1 MYNIMKN
8 LSMKRILCSALL
20 LLVAFI
26 GTQAQLLWK
35 ISGNGLSKPSYII
48 GTYHLAPASFAGSIP
63 GLKNALDTSEQVY
76 GEIIMSEMTA
86 PENMAKLQSIM
97 MLPEGQTID
106 KMFTAEE
113 MARINAMMK
122 DIIGID
128 MTNPMVAQQF
138 GKLSPQALTMQLTVL
153 MYLKKNPKFNLNQ
166 TFDEHFQNKAKEQ
179 GKPVGALETIDFQ
192 INLLYKGQSE
202 ERQKELLL
210 CLADN
215 KDMYEMQTENII
227 KAFFT
232 QNLKAVNDA
241 MDEKLNNSCDYT
253 PQEKDELIYNRNTDW
268 IKKMPE
274 IMKKKSTFFAVG
286 AGHLPGE
293 RGMLEL
299 LRQAGYKVECV
310 K

>member
-1 MYNIMKN
+1 
-8 LSMKRILCSALL
+8 
-20 LLVAFI
+20 
-26 GTQAQLLWK
+26 
-35 ISGNGLSKPSYII
+35 
-48 GTYHLAPASFAGSIP
+48 
-63 GLKNALDTSEQVY
+63 
-76 GEIIMSEMTA
+76 MTA

-113 MARINAMMK
+113 MARINAMMN

-232 QNLKAVNDA
+232 QDLKAVNDA

-253 PQEKDELIYNRNTDW
+253 PQEKDELIYNRNADW